1 MGCVNRTRT
10 TALGSLLFQNNFGL
24 LGCLFFFAVIASDI
38 AQRTRGIRKRA
49 KFPQWTL
56 SLRIGVGVRS
66 TANERALGCQR
77 SVFRVHGMICHAE
90 NLWLNGSDRC
100 SLAECHRRR

>member
-1 MGCVNRTRT
+1 MGCVKRTRT

-38 AQRTRGIRKRA
+38 AQRTRGVRKRA

-77 SVFRVHGMICHAE
+77 SVFRVHGMVCRAE
-90 NLWLNGSDRC
+90 NLWVVGIGGCR
-100 SLAECHRRR
+100 LAACARR